1 MNLYFLFKGDG
12 MFYQLAVCVSIWS
25 VGAIVNIIR
34 EFPSFYFLPMVGGF
48 FWTSACLNNV
58 PMIKMIGLGM
68 ATLIS
73 GTVGILVGWANVSY
87 FDIFWSD
94 RRLILV

>member
-1 MNLYFLFKGDG
+1 
-12 MFYQLAVCVSIWS
+12 
-25 VGAIVNIIR
+25 
-34 EFPSFYFLPMVGGF
+34 
-48 FWTSACLNNV
+48 
-58 PMIKMIGLGM
+58 MIKMIGLGM